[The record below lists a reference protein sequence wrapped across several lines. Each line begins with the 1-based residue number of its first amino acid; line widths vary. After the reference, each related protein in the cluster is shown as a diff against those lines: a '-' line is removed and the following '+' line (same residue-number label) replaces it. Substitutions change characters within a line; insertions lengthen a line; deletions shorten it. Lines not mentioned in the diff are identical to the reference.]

1 MRQKQAEER
10 KTGMKA
16 LKTFVGGILA
26 GISIAIGGTVFLS
39 LDNKVL
45 GALFFTVGLFA
56 VCTFGFNLYTGKVC
70 YVFDQDRSYALGLP
84 LIWLGNLA
92 GAFLTALAER
102 ATRIGPA
109 LAEKAQAICTVKL
122 DDGLLSIFFLS
133 VFCNMLIW
141 LAVDGFKN
149 NPHPAGKYLSLFFGV
164 AVFIL
169 CGFEHCVANMY
180 YFSAAGMWS
189 LKTLA
194 WVLVMTLGNSVGGV
208 AFPLLRRISADR
220 KAEKPG
226 TRENTQRK
234 QMFS

>member
-1 MRQKQAEER
+1 
-10 KTGMKA
+10 MKA
-16 LKTFVGGILA
+16 AKTLIGGVLA

-39 LDNKVL
+39 LENKVL

-56 VCTFGFNLYTGKVC
+56 VCTFGFNLFTGKVC
-70 YVFDQDRSYALGLP
+70 YVFDQDKHYALSLP

-92 GAFLTALAER
+92 GAFLTAAAER

-122 DDGLLSIFFLS
+122 NDGLLSILLLS

-141 LAVDGFKN
+141 LAVEGYKN

-164 AVFIL
+164 TVFIL

-180 YFSAAGMWS
+180 YFSVAGMWS
-189 LKTLA
+189 WKTLG
-194 WVLVMTLGNSVGGV
+194 WILVMTLGNSAGGV
-208 AFPLLRRISADR
+208 LFPLLRKIQADR

-234 QMFS
+234 QMLS

>member
-1 MRQKQAEER
+1 
-10 KTGMKA
+10 MKW

-26 GISIAIGGTVFLS
+26 GISIAVGGTVFLS

-70 YVFDQDRSYALGLP
+70 YIFDNDREYALGLP
-84 LIWLGNLA
+84 VIWLGNLC
-92 GAFLTALAER
+92 GAFLTAAGER

-109 LAEKAQAICTVKL
+109 LAEKAAALCSVKL
-122 DDGLLSIFFLS
+122 GDGLAGIFLLS
-133 VFCNMLIW
+133 VFCNVLIW
-141 LAVDGFKN
+141 LAVEGFKN

-180 YFSAAGMWS
+180 YFSMAGMWS
-189 LKTLA
+189 WKTLG
-194 WVLVMTLGNSVGGV
+194 WVLVMTAGNSVGGV
-208 AFPLLRRISADR
+208 LFPLLRKIQRIQAP
-220 KAEKPG
+220 KA
-226 TRENTQRK
+226 
-234 QMFS
+234 

>member
-1 MRQKQAEER
+1 
-10 KTGMKA
+10 MKWF
-16 LKTFVGGILA
+16 KTFVGGILA

-70 YVFDQDRSYALGLP
+70 YVFDNDWEYALGLP
-84 LIWLGNLA
+84 VIWFGNLC
-92 GAFLTALAER
+92 GAFLTAAAER

-109 LAEKAQAICTVKL
+109 LAEKAAALCSVKL
-122 DDGLLSIFFLS
+122 GDGPVSIFLLS
-133 VFCNMLIW
+133 VFCNVLIW
-141 LAVDGFKN
+141 LAVEGFKN

-180 YFSAAGMWS
+180 YFSMAGMWRW
-189 LKTLA
+189 KTLG
-194 WVLVMTLGNSVGGV
+194 WVLVMTAGNSVGGV
-208 AFPLLRRISADR
+208 IFPLLRRIQQK
-220 KAEKPG
+220 KAPKA
-226 TRENTQRK
+226 
-234 QMFS
+234 

>member
-1 MRQKQAEER
+1 
-10 KTGMKA
+10 MKW
-16 LKTFVGGILA
+16 LKIFVGGILA

-70 YVFDQDRSYALGLP
+70 YVFDNDREYALGLP
-84 LIWLGNLA
+84 VIWLGNLC
-92 GAFLTALAER
+92 GAFLTAAAER

-109 LAEKAQAICTVKL
+109 LAEKAAALCSVKL
-122 DDGLLSIFFLS
+122 GDGPVSIFLLS
-133 VFCNMLIW
+133 VFCNVLIW
-141 LAVDGFKN
+141 LAVEGFKN

-180 YFSAAGMWS
+180 YFSMAGMWRW
-189 LKTLA
+189 KTLG
-194 WVLVMTLGNSVGGV
+194 WVLVMTAGNSVGGV
-208 AFPLLRRISADR
+208 IFPLLRRIQQK
-220 KAEKPG
+220 KAPKA
-226 TRENTQRK
+226 
-234 QMFS
+234 

>member
-1 MRQKQAEER
+1 
-10 KTGMKA
+10 MKW

-70 YVFDQDRSYALGLP
+70 YVFDNDREYALGLP
-84 LIWLGNLA
+84 VIWLGNLC
-92 GAFLTALAER
+92 GAFLTAAAER

-109 LAEKAQAICTVKL
+109 LAEKAAALCSVKL
-122 DDGLLSIFFLS
+122 GDGPVSIFLLS
-133 VFCNMLIW
+133 VFCNVLIW
-141 LAVDGFKN
+141 LAVEGFKN

-180 YFSAAGMWS
+180 YFSMAGMWRW
-189 LKTLA
+189 KTLG
-194 WVLVMTLGNSVGGV
+194 WVLVMTAGNSAGGV
-208 AFPLLRRISADR
+208 IFPLLRRIQQK
-220 KAEKPG
+220 KAPKA
-226 TRENTQRK
+226 
-234 QMFS
+234 

>member
-1 MRQKQAEER
+1 
-10 KTGMKA
+10 MKW

-70 YVFDQDRSYALGLP
+70 YVFDNDREYALGLP
-84 LIWLGNLA
+84 VIWLGNLC
-92 GAFLTALAER
+92 GAFLTAAAER

-109 LAEKAQAICTVKL
+109 LAEKAAALCSVKL
-122 DDGLLSIFFLS
+122 GDGPVSIFLLS

-141 LAVDGFKN
+141 LAVEGFKN

-180 YFSAAGMWS
+180 YFSMAGMWS
-189 LKTLA
+189 WKTLG
-194 WVLVMTLGNSVGGV
+194 WVLVMTAGNSVGGV
-208 AFPLLRRISADR
+208 LFPLLRKI
-220 KAEKPG
+220 
-226 TRENTQRK
+226 QRK
-234 QMFS
+234 QTPKA

>member
-1 MRQKQAEER
+1 
-10 KTGMKA
+10 MKA
-16 LKTFVGGILA
+16 AKTLIGGVLA

-39 LDNKVL
+39 LENKVL

-56 VCTFGFNLYTGKVC
+56 VCTFGFSLFTGKVC
-70 YVFDQDRSYALGLP
+70 YVFDQDKHYALSLP

-92 GAFLTALAER
+92 GAFLTAAAER
-102 ATRIGPA
+102 VTRIGPA
-109 LAEKAQAICTVKL
+109 LVEKAQAICTVKL
-122 DDGLLSIFFLS
+122 NDGLLSILLLS

-141 LAVDGFKN
+141 LAVEGYKN

-164 AVFIL
+164 TVFIL

-180 YFSAAGMWS
+180 YFSVAGMWS
-189 LKTLA
+189 WKTLG
-194 WVLVMTLGNSVGGV
+194 WILVMTLGNSAGGV
-208 AFPLLRRISADR
+208 LFPLLRKIQADR

-234 QMFS
+234 QMLS

>member
-1 MRQKQAEER
+1 
-10 KTGMKA
+10 MKW

-70 YVFDQDRSYALGLP
+70 YVFDNDREYALGLP
-84 LIWLGNLA
+84 VIWLGNLC
-92 GAFLTALAER
+92 GAFLTAAAER
-102 ATRIGPA
+102 ATRIGPV
-109 LAEKAQAICTVKL
+109 LAEKAAALCSAKL
-122 DDGLLSIFFLS
+122 GDGPASIFLLS
-133 VFCNMLIW
+133 VFCNVLIW
-141 LAVDGFKN
+141 LAVEGFKN

-180 YFSAAGMWS
+180 CFAMAGMWS
-189 LKTLA
+189 WKTLG
-194 WVLVMTLGNSVGGV
+194 WVLVMTAGNSVGGV
-208 AFPLLRRISADR
+208 LFPLLRRIQQKQVP
-220 KAEKPG
+220 KA
-226 TRENTQRK
+226 
-234 QMFS
+234 

>member
-1 MRQKQAEER
+1 
-10 KTGMKA
+10 MKW

-70 YVFDQDRSYALGLP
+70 YVFDNDREYALGLP
-84 LIWLGNLA
+84 VIWLGNLC
-92 GAFLTALAER
+92 GAFLTAAAER

-109 LAEKAQAICTVKL
+109 LAEKAAALCSVKL
-122 DDGLLSIFFLS
+122 GDGPVSIFLLS
-133 VFCNMLIW
+133 VFCNVLIW
-141 LAVDGFKN
+141 LAVEGFKN

-180 YFSAAGMWS
+180 YFSMAGMWRW
-189 LKTLA
+189 KTLG
-194 WVLVMTLGNSVGGV
+194 WVLVMTAGNSVGGV
-208 AFPLLRRISADR
+208 IVPLLRRIQQK
-220 KAEKPG
+220 KAPKA
-226 TRENTQRK
+226 
-234 QMFS
+234 

>member
-1 MRQKQAEER
+1 
-10 KTGMKA
+10 MKA
-16 LKTFVGGILA
+16 AKTLIGGVLA

-39 LDNKVL
+39 LEDKVL

-56 VCTFGFNLYTGKVC
+56 VCTFGFSLFTGKVC
-70 YVFDQDRSYALGLP
+70 YVFDQDKHYALSLP

-92 GAFLTALAER
+92 GAFLTAAAER

-122 DDGLLSIFFLS
+122 NDGLLSILLLS

-141 LAVDGFKN
+141 LAVEGYKN

-164 AVFIL
+164 TVFIL

-180 YFSAAGMWS
+180 YFSVAGMWS
-189 LKTLA
+189 WKTLG
-194 WVLVMTLGNSVGGV
+194 WILVMTLGNSAGGV
-208 AFPLLRRISADR
+208 LFPLLRKIQADR

-234 QMFS
+234 QMLS

>member
-1 MRQKQAEER
+1 
-10 KTGMKA
+10 MKW

-70 YVFDQDRSYALGLP
+70 YVFDNDREYALGLP
-84 LIWLGNLA
+84 VIWLGNLC
-92 GAFLTALAER
+92 GAFLTAVAER

-109 LAEKAQAICTVKL
+109 LAEKAAALCSVKL
-122 DDGLLSIFFLS
+122 GDGPASIFLLS
-133 VFCNMLIW
+133 VFCNVLIW
-141 LAVDGFKN
+141 LAVEGFKN

-180 YFSAAGMWS
+180 YFSMAGMWRW
-189 LKTLA
+189 KTLG
-194 WVLVMTLGNSVGGV
+194 WVLVMTAGNSVGGV
-208 AFPLLRRISADR
+208 IFPLLRRIQQK
-220 KAEKPG
+220 KAPKA
-226 TRENTQRK
+226 
-234 QMFS
+234 

>member
-1 MRQKQAEER
+1 
-10 KTGMKA
+10 MKW

-70 YVFDQDRSYALGLP
+70 YVFDNDREYALELP
-84 LIWLGNLA
+84 VIWLGNLC
-92 GAFLTALAER
+92 GAFLTAAAER

-109 LAEKAQAICTVKL
+109 LAEKAAALCSVKL
-122 DDGLLSIFFLS
+122 GDGPASIFLLS
-133 VFCNMLIW
+133 VFCNVLIW
-141 LAVDGFKN
+141 LAVEGFKN

-180 YFSAAGMWS
+180 YFSMAGMWS
-189 LKTLA
+189 WKTLG
-194 WVLVMTLGNSVGGV
+194 WVLVMTAGNSVGGV
-208 AFPLLRRISADR
+208 LFPLLRRIQQKQVP
-220 KAEKPG
+220 KA
-226 TRENTQRK
+226 
-234 QMFS
+234 

>member
-1 MRQKQAEER
+1 MKQA
-10 KTGMKA
+10 KI
-16 LKTFVGGILA
+16 FIGGVLA

-70 YVFDQDRSYALGLP
+70 YIFDQDRHYALGLP

-92 GAFLTALAER
+92 GAFLTAAAER

-109 LAEKAQAICTVKL
+109 LTEKAQALCTVKL
-122 DDGLLSIFFLS
+122 NDSLVSIFLLS

-141 LAVDGFKN
+141 LAVEGYKN

-189 LKTLA
+189 WKTLG
-194 WVLVMTLGNSVGGV
+194 WILVMTLGNSVGGV
-208 AFPLLRRISADR
+208 IFPLLRKMTADR
-220 KAEKPG
+220 KAEKAG
-226 TRENTQRK
+226 TRENPQKK

>member
-1 MRQKQAEER
+1 
-10 KTGMKA
+10 
-16 LKTFVGGILA
+16 LKSRVEAFVFGILA

-45 GALFFTVGLFA
+45 GAVFFTVGLFT
-56 VCTFGFNLYTGKVC
+56 VCTFGFDLFTGKVC
-70 YVFDQDRSYALGLP
+70 YVFDQDKHYALCLP

-92 GAFLTALAER
+92 GAFLTAAAER

-109 LAEKAQAICTVKL
+109 LAEKAQAICMVKL
-122 DDGLLSIFFLS
+122 NDGLLSILLLS

-141 LAVDGFKN
+141 LAVEGYKN

-164 AVFIL
+164 TVFIL

-180 YFSAAGMWS
+180 YFSVAGMWS
-189 LKTLA
+189 WKTLG
-194 WVLVMTLGNSVGGV
+194 WILVMTLGNSAGGV
-208 AFPLLRRISADR
+208 LFPLLRKIQADR

-234 QMFS
+234 QMLS

>member
-1 MRQKQAEER
+1 
-10 KTGMKA
+10 MKA
-16 LKTFVGGILA
+16 FRTFIGGVLA
-26 GISIAIGGTVFLS
+26 GVSIAIGGTVFLS
-39 LDNKVL
+39 LGDKVL

-84 LIWLGNLA
+84 LIWTGNLA
-92 GAFLTALAER
+92 GAFLTAAAER

-109 LAEKAQAICTVKL
+109 LAEKAQAICAVKL
-122 DDGLLSIFFLS
+122 DDGIVSIFFLS

-141 LAVDGFKN
+141 LAVEGFKN

-180 YFSAAGMWS
+180 YFSVAGMWS
-189 LKTLA
+189 WKTLA

-208 AFPLLRRISADR
+208 FFPLMRRIQQKQDQ
-220 KAEKPG
+220 KAEK
-226 TRENTQRK
+226 R
-234 QMFS
+234 

>member
-1 MRQKQAEER
+1 
-10 KTGMKA
+10 MKA
-16 LKTFVGGILA
+16 FRTFIGGVLA
-26 GISIAIGGTVFLS
+26 GVSIAIGGTVFLS
-39 LDNKVL
+39 LGDKVL

-84 LIWLGNLA
+84 LIWIGNLA
-92 GAFLTALAER
+92 GAFLTAAAEQ
-102 ATRIGPA
+102 ATRIGQA

-122 DDGLLSIFFLS
+122 DDGIVSIFFLS
-133 VFCNMLIW
+133 VFCNILIW
-141 LAVDGFKN
+141 LAVEGFKN

-180 YFSAAGMWS
+180 YFSAAGMWNW
-189 LKTLA
+189 KTLA

-208 AFPLLRRISADR
+208 FFPLMQRIQQKQDQ
-220 KAEKPG
+220 KAEK
-226 TRENTQRK
+226 NDL
-234 QMFS
+234 